1 MKPSGING
9 CSRPLLNLLSV
20 LYREESLYHTREL
33 LQTEREAVSDLHNK
47 LELASQQTLKARKEK
62 MDVQLILANHAKEV
76 LEYTRFVEREMK
88 KKLGYV
94 IIPSYALFICKLLSN
109 RKFSFLF
116 QSLLSCFPN
125 VPCCL

>member
-1 MKPSGING
+1 MMRVESFVFCCIAIVKPSEING
-9 CSRPLLNLLSV
+9 CSRPLFNLLAV
-20 LYREESLYHTREL
+20 FYREESLHHTREL

-47 LELASQQTLKARKEK
+47 LELASHQTLKARKEK

-94 IIPSYALFICKLLSN
+94 IAPSYTMFICKLSSN
-109 RKFSFLF
+109 RK
-116 QSLLSCFPN
+116 
-125 VPCCL
+125 